1 MYPNTDS
8 LQRKVRHGW
17 HEIRKDSDIQWFVED
32 VGHLVLK
39 VLGSHCDDKHR
50 IKKGEIN
57 TEGTGDEPRGFMSFL
72 QYLPLRATI
81 SPQAPPTLELISNAF
96 QR

>member
-8 LQRKVRHGW
+8 LQRKVRDGW
-17 HEIRKDSDIQWFVED
+17 HEIRKDSDVQRFVED
-32 VGHLVLK
+32 IGHLVLK
-39 VLGSHCDDKHR
+39 VLGSNCDDKR
-50 IKKGEIN
+50 VIRAEIY
-57 TEGTGDEPRGFMSFL
+57 TKETGDKLRGLMSFS